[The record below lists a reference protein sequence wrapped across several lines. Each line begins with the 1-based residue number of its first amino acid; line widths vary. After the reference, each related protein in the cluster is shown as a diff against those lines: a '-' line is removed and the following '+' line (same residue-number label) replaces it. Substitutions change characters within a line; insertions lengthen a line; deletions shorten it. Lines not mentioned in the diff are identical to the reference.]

1 GEAANGADLQVGQEL
16 NSRRRKAITDAQK
29 VLGQALGEMEAN
41 AALVVALRQG
51 KKDQFQVSL
60 GKTSVEQAIRQVRA
74 IGLQRGDYPLAH
86 VAGDVFL
93 TVHASGL
100 DRLAKPINREDAE
113 QVQRN
118 LAIMRGDHDEDG
130 WLPLGVAKRPDL
142 VMNVKPGVAP
152 RLAEPFR
159 PGPGL
164 EQSLRDYIGGR
175 AADGDAPADIVADIQ
190 SADFFRKVGPER
202 ADEYRRA
209 LDAVAPLKGADGKM
223 QRAEALADRFDEY
236 ADAFVQARYG

>member
-1 GEAANGADLQVGQEL
+1 RLGKHIGVGAYNSVNALALAVSGDALVDRSVVDVLGIAGAAQVLARRIHSDLPPEDVERIADGVQEFHLHHYMETSAEALGRARELMDAAKELELGEAANGADLQVGQEL

-74 IGLQRGDYPLAH
+74 IGLQRGDYTIEH

-142 VMNVKPGVAP
+142 VMNVKPGVA
-152 RLAEPFR
+152 
-159 PGPGL
+159 
-164 EQSLRDYIGGR
+164 
-175 AADGDAPADIVADIQ
+175 
-190 SADFFRKVGPER
+190 
-202 ADEYRRA
+202 
-209 LDAVAPLKGADGKM
+209 
-223 QRAEALADRFDEY
+223 
-236 ADAFVQARYG
+236 